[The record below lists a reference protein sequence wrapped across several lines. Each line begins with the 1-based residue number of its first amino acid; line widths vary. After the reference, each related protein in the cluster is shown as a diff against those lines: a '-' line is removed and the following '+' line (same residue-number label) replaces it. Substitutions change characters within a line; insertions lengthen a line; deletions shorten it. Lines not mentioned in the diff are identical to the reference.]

1 MWTDSL
7 WNHDWLLLQ
16 WGAAIGASAA
26 AAVCDVRFRKIPNRI
41 TGLCFLGGLIWAVTA
56 AGLAGLADG
65 LLGGAIMMLPYLVLF
80 IFAGGGAG
88 DAKMMG
94 ALGMWL
100 GTRNG
105 TVALVAVAVSGAVLG
120 VGYALSKKRSRLLLE
135 NLSQMGRAALSATA
149 GGPLGSPA
157 TEVLLPPKEKML
169 PMPYGVAILV
179 GVCLAA
185 GGTFLWRV

>member
-1 MWTDSL
+1 LWTDSL

-16 WGAAIGASAA
+16 WSAAIGASTA
-26 AAVCDVRFRKIPNRI
+26 AAVCDLRFRKIPNRL

-56 AGLAGLADG
+56 AGLPGLADG
-65 LLGGAIMMLPYLVLF
+65 LAGCAIMMLPFLVLF
-80 IFAGGGAG
+80 VFAGGGAG

-105 TVALVAVAVSGAVLG
+105 AAALVAVAVSGAVLG
-120 VGYALSKKRSRLLLE
+120 VAYAISKKRSRLLLE
-135 NLSQMGRAALSATA
+135 NLSQMGRAALAATA
-149 GGPLGSPA
+149 AGLGPAGA
-157 TEVLLPPKEKML
+157 EVLLPPKEKML
-169 PMPYGVAILV
+169 PMPYGAAILA

-185 GGTFLWRV
+185 GGTWLWRG